1 MFKNII
7 DNLTF
12 SQFEVSM
19 NLEGVRIG
27 EAGASS
33 DALDCVRA
41 ILVVN
46 HRLILKLS
54 KYFA

>member
-1 MFKNII
+1 MLKNIK

-19 NLEGVRIG
+19 NLEGVCIG